1 MYPDLAADVARLLLA
16 LLDEKAWFR
25 HGLNDARLAELTGMS
40 PHQVAGARAEAEAL
54 GLVERQGAGT
64 DRAVTMLTP
73 RGVARAQALRPRAEG
88 PGSEGGA
95 GAEAGGEGAPD

>member
-1 MYPDLAADVARLLLA
+1 MHPDTAADVARLLSA

-25 HGLNDARLAELTGMS
+25 HGLTDARLVQMTGM
-40 PHQVAGARAEAEAL
+40 PLRQVVAARIEAEAQ

-73 RGVARAQALRPRAEG
+73 MGVAHAHGLRPR
-88 PGSEGGA
+88 
-95 GAEAGGEGAPD
+95 GEEPDTEDSTD